1 MPIPALAT
9 AFVRRMPPHVIN
21 GVGVSAGVALAYV
34 AGYLLGGPAGAVTAS
49 SGAVF
54 ASLAD
59 LPNPPARTWRRVLP
73 AAVIGCLVSLVV
85 GALKGHVLALGL
97 AIGLVGVASTMAL
110 AWGPRAGPMSFVG
123 IMAFVFTMA
132 APRPASTAALLA
144 SAAWVAFGGLLY
156 LGWAMLAA
164 TVLQPRYRILALA
177 GVFDATAQLL
187 RARAA
192 LVAESARI
200 GGQPTLQTWIN
211 DDTLLD
217 ERTQTARDLLFAAP
231 DSERAR
237 RHTALLL
244 LAIDLRDTLLL
255 TQLDLNLLGHDG
267 PGQRARAGVAMSLT
281 AVADAL
287 EALAD
292 ALRGSGEPA
301 AGEPASILRSLA
313 DTVFFSEADPRGR
326 LVPVLVDRT
335 RHMAEDLSQMRALVQ
350 GAPAQLPIA
359 REALQLFVS
368 VEGWPLTALRPHAT
382 LQSPVTRHAVRAG
395 IALATAYF
403 IGEAL
408 PWASHPHW
416 LVLSVA
422 VVLRGSLEQTLARRN
437 LRVAGTLAGCIL
449 VLVIAKLATPWF
461 STLAYLVAT
470 GLAHAFTVAR
480 YFVTALA
487 ATVMALL
494 QDHLASPERGFAVM
508 ERFADTLLGAVLAW
522 AFSYVLPSWERR
534 GVTRLTARLV
544 RALKALSEQALRLPE
559 PGSPDLALRLAR
571 REVYEALRGLALA
584 AQRSSVEPASVR
596 LPLQAFATLLSES
609 HALLAHLAAVKLTV
623 TRRGA
628 ELDRADVAA
637 ALQATAAELA
647 AALGG
652 TGGAKSAPSMP
663 VEIDAEL
670 PAQAPRETVTP
681 WLHRR
686 LRRAALAGAR
696 VAAAAGALKAAAG
709 RQG

>member
-1 MPIPALAT
+1 MPIPAL
-9 AFVRRMPPHVIN
+9 VRRMPSHVIN
-21 GVGVSAGVALAYV
+21 GVGVSIGVALAYL
-34 AGYLLGGPAGAVTAS
+34 AGHVLGGPVAAVTAS
-49 SGAVF
+49 SGAVY

-59 LPNPPARTWRRVLP
+59 VPNPPARTWRRVLP
-73 AAVIGCLVSLVV
+73 AALIGCLVSLVV
-85 GALKGHVLALGL
+85 GALKGHVALMGL
-97 AIGLVGVASTMAL
+97 AIGLVGAVSMMTL

-123 IMAFVFTMA
+123 VMAFVFTMA
-132 APRPASTAALLA
+132 APKAPGAAALFV
-144 SAAWVAFGGLLY
+144 SAGWVAFGGLLY
-156 LGWAMLAA
+156 LGWAMLA
-164 TVLQPRYRILALA
+164 TTLVQPRYRTLALA
-177 GVFDATAQLL
+177 AVFDATAQLL

-200 GGQPTLQTWIN
+200 GGRPTLQTWID
-211 DDTLLD
+211 DDTVLD
-217 ERTQTARDLLFAAP
+217 ERTQAARDLLFAAP
-231 DSERAR
+231 DGDTSR
-237 RHTALLL
+237 RQTALLV

-267 PGQRARAGVAMSLT
+267 AGQRARAGVAMSLT

-287 EALAD
+287 EELGE
-292 ALRGSGEPA
+292 ALRAEGPLPR
-301 AGEPASILRSLA
+301 GEPASILRSLS
-313 DTVFFSEADPRGR
+313 DTVFFADADPRGR

-335 RHMAEDLSQMRALVQ
+335 RHMAEDLTRMRALMQ
-350 GAPAQLPIA
+350 GESAELPIA
-359 REALQLFVS
+359 RGALQLFVS
-368 VEGWPLTALRPHAT
+368 VEGWPLAALRPHAT

-395 IALATAYF
+395 IALAAAYF

-461 STLAYLVAT
+461 STLAYLLAT
-470 GLAHAFTVAR
+470 GLAHAFTVVR

-494 QDHLASPERGFAVM
+494 QDHLASPERGFAVL

-534 GVTRLTARLV
+534 GVARLTARLV
-544 RALKALSEQALRLPE
+544 RALKALSDEALRLPE
-559 PGSPDLALRLAR
+559 PGGTDLALRLAR

-609 HALLAHLAAVKLTV
+609 HALLAHLAAVKVTV
-623 TRRGA
+623 TRRGS
-628 ELDRADVAA
+628 ELDADEIDAALRVTAA
-637 ALQATAAELA
+637 ALA
-647 AALGG
+647 AALDG
-652 TGGAKSAPSMP
+652 TAAAKSAPAVP
-663 VEIDAEL
+663 VEIEAEL

-696 VAAAAGALKAAAG
+696 VSAAAGALRAAAA
-709 RQG
+709 R